1 MATQQETKD
10 LPNDQ
15 DEFPEL
21 EGGFTDA
28 MDVLRAAQLGEQQPI
43 QSLDDLPQ
51 CVQPF
56 L

>member
-1 MATQQETKD
+1 MATQQETQD

-15 DEFPEL
+15 EEFPEP
-21 EGGFTDA
+21 EGGFVDA
-28 MDVLRAAQLGEQQPI
+28 MDVLCAAQLGGQQPI